1 MRILFL
7 GDIVGRVGR
16 RCVQQCLPSLKE
28 TYKPDFV
35 LANGENAAAG
45 IGITPELAD
54 EMLGWGIDGIT
65 LGNHAFAKKEI
76 TPYLDQTTCV
86 IRPANFPSDA
96 PGKGWMTLTKG
107 DHQLGVINLC
117 GRIFM
122 AEYDDPFRT
131 ADRLIRDLGMT
142 TILID
147 FHAEATSEKNAFA
160 WYMSDRASA
169 VVGTHTHV
177 QTADERILNGRTAY
191 ITDVGMC
198 GAQESVIGMERE
210 KVLKRFLTL
219 MPEKFEPASGAG
231 IINGVVI
238 EVAEDGTATHIE
250 RVFWKDIT

>member
-1 MRILFL
+1 M
-7 GDIVGRVGR
+7 GRVGR
-16 RCVQQCLPSLKE
+16 RCVQQCLPSLIE
-28 TYKPDFV
+28 TYKPDFL

-45 IGITPELAD
+45 IGITPEIAE

-76 TPYLDQTTCV
+76 TPYLDQATRV
-86 IRPANFPSDA
+86 IRPANFPPDV
-96 PGKGWMTLTKG
+96 PGKGWMQLTNG
-107 DHQLGVINLC
+107 DLQLGVINLC

-131 ADRLIRDLGMT
+131 ADRLIREMGVK

-147 FHAEATSEKNAFA
+147 FHAEATSEKTAFA
-160 WYMSDRASA
+160 WYLGGKVSA
-169 VVGTHTHV
+169 IVGTHTHV
-177 QTADERILNGRTAY
+177 QTADERILNGKTAY

-210 KVLKRFLTL
+210 KVLRRFLTL
-219 MPEKFEPASGAG
+219 LPEKFEPASGAG
-231 IINGVVI
+231 ILNGVVI
-238 EVAEDGTATHIE
+238 EVADDGTAKHIE